1 MQGAKRPAARRTA
14 DALAAGGAP
23 WYIRSMQPRNPW
35 GGGIEVITGS
45 MFSGKSEEL
54 IRRLRRAIIARQR
67 IQVFKQGLD
76 DRYAAGQ
83 VVSHSKWRLE
93 AERVAKAAEILD
105 LVDPRTEVVG
115 IDEAQFFDADLAR
128 VAGHLA
134 DLGKR
139 VIVAGLDMDF
149 RGQPFGPMPELL
161 AVAEDVEKVHAIC
174 ARCGAPASYTQRLS
188 QAQEQVVVG
197 AADIYEARC
206 RRCFDP
212 GGPGQE
218 PELYPPDEGET

>member
-1 MQGAKRPAARRTA
+1 MRGQEGSMHPRT
-14 DALAAGGAP
+14 
-23 WYIRSMQPRNPW
+23 PW
-35 GGGIEVITGS
+35 GGGIEVVTGS

-67 IQVFKQGLD
+67 VQVFKPALD
-76 DRYAAGQ
+76 DRYATAQ
-83 VVSHSKWRLE
+83 VVSHSRWRLE
-93 AERVAKAAEILD
+93 AEKVSRASEILER
-105 LVDPRTEVVG
+105 LDPRTEVVG
-115 IDEAQFFDADLAR
+115 IDEGQFFDLDLVR
-128 VAGHLA
+128 VCNHLA

-149 RGQPFGPMPELL
+149 RGKPFGPMPELL

-174 ARCGAPASYTQRLS
+174 TRCSAPASYTQRLTPS
-188 QAQEQVVVG
+188 QEQVVVG

-212 GGPGQE
+212 GGPGVQ
-218 PELYPPDEGET
+218 PELFPPEEI

>member
-1 MQGAKRPAARRTA
+1 
-14 DALAAGGAP
+14 
-23 WYIRSMQPRNPW
+23 MQPRTPW
-35 GGGIEVITGS
+35 GGWIEVVTGS

-54 IRRLRRAIIARQR
+54 IRRLRRAIIAKQR
-67 IQVFKQGLD
+67 VQVFKPTMD
-76 DRYAAGQ
+76 ERYTAGQ
-83 VVSHSKWRLE
+83 VVSHSRWRLE
-93 AERVAKAAEILD
+93 AERVHKATEILD
-105 LVDPRTEVVG
+105 RLDPRTEVVG
-115 IDEAQFFDADLAR
+115 IDEGQFFDAELVSVCGR
-128 VAGHLA
+128 MA

-149 RGQPFGPMPELL
+149 RGEPFGPMPELL
-161 AVAEDVEKVHAIC
+161 AVAEEVEKVHAIC

-212 GGPGQE
+212 GGPGTQ
-218 PELYPPDEGET
+218 PELFPPDAEEG

>member
-1 MQGAKRPAARRTA
+1 MH
-14 DALAAGGAP
+14 
-23 WYIRSMQPRNPW
+23 PRAPW
-35 GGGIEVITGS
+35 GGWIEVVTGS

-67 IQVFKQGLD
+67 VQVFKPAID
-76 DRYAAGQ
+76 ERYAATQ
-83 VVSHSKWRLE
+83 VVSHSRWRLE
-93 AERVAKAAEILD
+93 AERVVRASEMLERM
-105 LVDPRTEVVG
+105 DPRTEVVG
-115 IDEAQFFDADLAR
+115 IDEGQFFDEDLVR
-128 VAGHLA
+128 VSNHLA

-149 RGQPFGPMPELL
+149 RGKAFGPMPELM
-161 AVAEDVEKVHAIC
+161 AVAEDVEKMHAIC
-174 ARCGAPASYTQRLS
+174 ARCGAAASYTQRLS

-212 GGPGQE
+212 GGPSAQ
-218 PELYPPDEGET
+218 PELFPPEEI